1 MLKEEIIKILLETDK
16 KMLYKK
22 RETAEKFSVSEA
34 TIDRLRRSG
43 ELKSKKVLGQIMF
56 TVDEVA
62 QFLSE

>member
-22 RETAEKFSVSEA
+22 SETAEKFSVSEA

-56 TVDEVA
+56 TLDEVA
-62 QFLSE
+62 QFLSD

>member
-22 RETAEKFSVSEA
+22 KETAEKLSVSEA

-56 TVDEVA
+56 TLDEVA

>member
-22 RETAEKFSVSEA
+22 RETAEKLSVSEA

-56 TVDEVA
+56 TLDEVA